1 MEHAGRL
8 SIEAED
14 EARAA
19 TEMAARRSYGK
30 LLAYVA
36 AQTRDVTAAEDA
48 LAEAFARALADWP
61 KSGVPRQ
68 PEAWLLTAA
77 RRKAID
83 AARRRK
89 SAVAGE
95 AHLTMILDELAEAA
109 EERAEIPDRRL
120 ALMFACAHPAID
132 AAVRAPL
139 ILQCVLGLDAAA
151 IASAF
156 LVAPATMAQRL
167 VRAKTKIREAGIPFR
182 VPEREA
188 LAERLETVL
197 DAIYATFAEGWA
209 DPAGADPKRGDLA
222 GEAIWLG
229 RLVVELLPGEPEAL
243 GLLALML
250 HAEARRGARR
260 DAAGRYVPLGEQD
273 VACWNTVLVAEADAV
288 LGCAQALQTIGR
300 FQLEAAVQSAH
311 AARRHLGRSDWR
323 AIVILYD
330 ALLQM
335 TGSPVVAVNRAAA
348 IAEAEAPAAGLA
360 ALDQVAADPRIAE
373 YQPYWAARAA
383 LLARLGDRERAD
395 QAYQLAIGLEPDPAL
410 RDFLERR
417 RAALSAR

>member
-1 MEHAGRL
+1 LSAGTT
-8 SIEAED
+8 IGAED
-14 EARAA
+14 DARAA
-19 TEMAARRSYGK
+19 AETAARRSYGK
-30 LLAYVA
+30 LLAYLA
-36 AQTRDVTAAEDA
+36 AQTRDVAAAEDA

-83 AARRRK
+83 ASRRRK
-89 SAVAGE
+89 SAAAGE
-95 AHLTMILDELAEAA
+95 PHLTMIIDELAEAA
-109 EERAEIPDRRL
+109 EVRAQIPDRRL

-139 ILQCVLGLDAAA
+139 VLQCVLGLDAAA
-151 IASAF
+151 IGSAF
-156 LVAPATMAQRL
+156 LVAPTTMSQRL

-188 LAERLETVL
+188 LAERLDSVL
-197 DAIYATFAEGWA
+197 DAIYAAFAEGWA
-209 DPAGADPKRGDLA
+209 DPGGADPKRRDLA

-229 RLVVELLPGEPEAL
+229 RLVAELMPGEAEAL

-250 HAEARRGARR
+250 HAEARRPARR
-260 DAAGRYVPLGEQD
+260 DGAGRYVPLGEQD
-273 VACWNTVLVAEADAV
+273 VARWSRPLIAEADAV
-288 LGCAQALQTIGR
+288 LQRAQALGMIGR

-311 AARRHLGRSDWR
+311 AARRHLGHSDWP
-323 AIVILYD
+323 AIVTLYD
-330 ALLQM
+330 ALLAL

-348 IAEAEAPAAGLA
+348 LAEIETPAMGLA
-360 ALDQVAADPRIAE
+360 ALDAIAADPRIAE

-395 QAYQLAIGLEPDPAL
+395 QAYQLAIGLEADPAL
-410 RDFLERR
+410 RDFLESR
-417 RAALSAR
+417 RAALSAP

>member
-1 MEHAGRL
+1 LSPGLTTDTEH
-8 SIEAED
+8 

-19 TEMAARRSYGK
+19 AETAARRSYGK
-30 LLAYVA
+30 LLAYLA
-36 AQTRDVTAAEDA
+36 AQTRDVAAAEDA

-89 SAVAGE
+89 SAAAGE
-95 AHLTMILDELAEAA
+95 PHLTMIMDELAEAA

-132 AAVRAPL
+132 ATVRAPL
-139 ILQCVLGLDAAA
+139 VLQCVLGLDAAA

-182 VPEREA
+182 VPERAA
-188 LAERLETVL
+188 LAERLDSVL

-209 DPAGADPKRGDLA
+209 DPGGADPRRRDLA

-229 RLVVELLPGEPEAL
+229 RLAVELLPGEAEAL

-250 HAEARRGARR
+250 HAEARRIARR
-260 DAAGRYVPLGEQD
+260 DADGGYVPLGEQD
-273 VACWNTVLVAEADAV
+273 VARWNKVLMAEADAV
-288 LGCAQALQTIGR
+288 LQRARALNVIGR

-311 AARRHLGRSDWR
+311 AARRHLGRSDWA
-323 AIVILYD
+323 AIATLYD

-335 TGSPVVAVNRAAA
+335 TGSPVVAVNRAVA
-348 IAEAEAPAAGLA
+348 IAEAQSPAAGLA
-360 ALDQVAADPRIAE
+360 ALDAIAADPRIAD

-395 QAYQLAIGLEPDPAL
+395 QAYQLAIGLEADPAL

-417 RAALSAR
+417 RAALAEP